1 MFYST
6 FTSPKV
12 KFMIQLYLSDK
23 KNIAF
28 LSKIQC
34 LTTKN
39 TSKNN
44 WLFRSFLIL
53 ISLFAFVGSRAQ
65 TTFNTGSGTFTVP
78 ANVTSVTAS
87 AWGGGGGG
95 GGSNGAISAGGG
107 GGGAISQTFATVAT
121 NTFNYAVGVGGA
133 GGLATGPIAG
143 LAGLDGTNTSITY
156 NPTAT
161 TITGLF
167 GKGGGGLGPGLG
179 GVGGLTTGIGTTS
192 NGANGNTGAANGN
205 GGNSGTLG
213 GIFGTGGAG
222 NVAGGAGNPG
232 IAPGAGG
239 GGSKRAS
246 GVNYVGGA
254 GAYGRV
260 FFNYISVSSVTNP
273 VCIGSTIT
281 ITGTNFDAALNTVTI
296 NGTACTGVT
305 WVNATTITAIV
316 ATGTTSGTV
325 VVTNTNGTNNG
336 QSITVN
342 ASSASMNTGGSA
354 IVCTGFTT
362 PAFAN
367 STPGGTWSIV
377 NGTGSATI
385 SAGGVVTGV
394 TVGTVTVVYTLPST
408 CSVSSAVTVILSPS
422 VATTPNPTDTATG
435 ICYSGVG
442 SINSVSWAASAGATS
457 YDVYFGA
464 GSLPGAVTANVLTTS
479 YSTGALLANTTY
491 YWRVVSKNS
500 CGNAIGSS
508 TWTFTT
514 RLAACYCV
522 PSFTTGVYPI
532 SNVNFAGIINPSSN
546 VVNGSPSYEVFFT
559 PTGTVKQGETYTISI
574 SVNTGG
580 NTTFGVS
587 LFADWNQD
595 GDFLDTSEAYNIGGI
610 NNAVTGSSINGSIIV
625 PLGATIGNTGIRIIT
640 RSLAFPISCQSGAG
654 FGQAEDYFIAVT
666 PATCLQPTALSVTA
680 ITGTTATFSWTAPT
694 PVPANGYDYHISTS
708 NIAPSTFVPY
718 TGSTAAGVTFINF
731 TGLSTGFTY
740 YLWVRSSCGAGD
752 YSPWVATSFA
762 TPLTNDNCSGA
773 IALFVNPAIPCLSA
787 IDGTTNTATQSIPG
801 CTGTADDDV
810 WYKFTATTT
819 SHIVTVIPTSLN
831 NPVYEIFNACGGAS
845 IGCINNSNVSNAVE
859 TNTFTTLIPGNTYYV
874 RVYSSGAGA
883 GNAGTF
889 TICVTTIPPTFC
901 IPSAAIS
908 TRYINDM
915 ETVGCITN
923 TSNLNSGRSNTG
935 YGDFTTLPATTQIA
949 GNGINV
955 KLGLV
960 ISRQYIK
967 AWVDWDKNG
976 IFDDTTGPTSEI
988 VYTTNGILAIET
1000 TFGFI
1005 VPVAT
1010 PVGVYRMRIRT
1021 YESSQTFDPCTN
1033 LPNGETEDYTISII
1047 ADCTAKI
1054 TSVFDGSRCDNGTVN
1069 LVALGTG
1076 SPTEYRWYTTETG
1089 GAYVATPTGNW
1100 TTPSLSATT
1109 IYYVT
1114 AFNGCESLVRTKIIA
1129 EIKPTTTILA
1139 VPSAPNV
1146 CGENNIVSITATN
1159 GSVIDDLL
1167 NEQFEG
1173 TLAPNFSSIRI
1184 GGAGDAQTDWQ
1195 KVTSPFR
1202 PNISVWTPAI
1212 SSRVN
1217 GNGFAFTTSDKN
1229 IDVNTALESKSLD
1242 TRPYA
1247 DLTLTF
1253 RHYYSYYGIPYDNAV
1268 VEVSSNGGGSWTA
1281 VQTYVSDQA
1290 LPSNFANVTVNL
1302 NAYINIANLKI
1313 RFRYNAKF
1321 CDGWAIDDVRVFGT
1335 RTLNA
1340 SFTWTGGV
1348 NVYVDALGTI
1358 PYVAQL
1364 VNTVYVKPNASQ
1376 LTLPTWSFSVTATLG
1391 NGCPLTQNISITNN
1405 TKVWQGGTINWNTA
1419 SNWLPAGVPDI
1430 TNCVIIPAG
1439 TTILNAG
1446 AAGLGKNLLV
1456 KNGGT
1461 LEIQGA
1467 NSLTI
1472 KENVIVETTGVFN
1485 IKNNSSLVQ
1494 IDNVVNTGSIGMERI
1509 ASVKKYDYVYW
1520 SSPVSGIAGIPSF
1533 SSSLISPTTSTGYI
1547 YKWLPT
1553 IGSNTNGWGNW
1564 TSGNELMVVGKGY
1577 IVRAPDA
1584 NPITATAVTTNFAG
1598 IPNNGNISTPI
1609 LRGNYDGVPYSTGVS
1624 TTLATKDDDNF
1635 NLIGNPYP
1643 SAINPSSFL
1652 AANTNIA
1659 GFVKVWSHGIAISTS
1674 PLDPFYNNYSY
1685 NYTPGDYI
1693 TYNSLGS
1700 TVGPGVGNIAAG
1712 QGFFVLMN
1720 HIAATPSTV
1729 SFTNAMRRDGSG
1741 NVYSNN
1747 QFYRNATTNNENNE
1761 VEKSRIWLDLIAPNS
1776 TNVRTLVGYVDGATN
1791 EKDRLFDAY
1800 TDEKLSLNFYSVV
1813 SSEIMSIQGRSTPFS
1828 NSDIVPMGFKSALN
1842 GLHTIALVTVDGLF
1856 TNQDIFL
1863 EDKLLNIVHNM
1874 KLAPYSF
1881 TTNSG
1886 IFNDRF
1892 VLRYIDNT
1900 LGTANFDY
1908 TSGVKIYT
1916 NSQINITSTNKVIKD
1931 VIVYDVLGKTL
1942 VAYKSIKLDKF
1953 AISELK
1959 SNSNVLIV
1967 KVILEDNSVVT
1978 QKIIF

>member
-1 MFYST
+1 
-6 FTSPKV
+6 
-12 KFMIQLYLSDK
+12 MIQLYFSDK
-23 KNIAF
+23 KTIAF
-28 LSKIQC
+28 SSKIQC
-34 LTTKN
+34 FITKKI
-39 TSKNN
+39 SKNN
-44 WLFRSFLIL
+44 LLFRSFLIL
-53 ISLFAFVGSRAQ
+53 ISLFAFVDSKAQ

-95 GGSNGAISAGGG
+95 GGSNSNGNRAGGGG

-121 NTFNYAVGVGGA
+121 NTFSYAVGAGGA
-133 GGLATGPIAG
+133 GGAANGPLASLTGK
-143 LAGLDGTNTSITY
+143 DGVDTSITF
-156 NPTAT
+156 NPTTT
-161 TITGLF
+161 TIIGLF
-167 GKGGGGLGPGLG
+167 GKGGIGPAGSAGAGGA
-179 GVGGLTTGIGTTS
+179 GGLTTGVGTTS
-192 NGANGNTGAANGN
+192 NGVNGVNGNIGSTPGN
-205 GGNSGTLG
+205 GGNSGTLAA
-213 GIFGTGGAG
+213 IFGTGGNGG
-222 NVAGGAGNPG
+222 NGAGNPG
-232 IAPGAGG
+232 GAPGAGG
-239 GGSKRAS
+239 GGGRRNS
-246 GVNYVGGA
+246 GANFVGGA
-254 GAYGRV
+254 GAGGRV
-260 FFNYISVSSVTNP
+260 FFNYISVSSITNP

-281 ITGTNFDAALNTVTI
+281 ITGTNFDSALNTVTI
-296 NGTACTGVT
+296 NGTACTGVA
-305 WVNATTITAIV
+305 WVDSTTITAIV
-316 ATGTTSGTV
+316 ASGTTSGTV

-342 ASSASMNTGGSA
+342 AASASMNTGGSA
-354 IVCTGFTT
+354 TVCTGATT

-367 STPGGTWSIV
+367 TTAGGTWSIV

-408 CSVSSAVTVILSPS
+408 CSVSSALTVILSPS
-422 VATTPNPTDTATG
+422 VATTPNPIDTAIG
-435 ICYSGVG
+435 VCYSGVG
-442 SINSVSWAASAGATS
+442 SINSVSWATAAGALS

-464 GSLPGAVTANVLTTS
+464 GSLPGIVTANVLTNS
-479 YSTGALLANTTY
+479 YNTGALIANTTY
-491 YWRVVSKNS
+491 YWKVVAKNS
-500 CGNAIGSS
+500 CGGAVGSS

-514 RLAACYCV
+514 RLAPCYCI
-522 PSFTTGVYPI
+522 PSFTSGVYPI
-532 SNVNFAGIINPSSN
+532 SNVNFASIINPSSN
-546 VVNGSPSYEVFFT
+546 VVNGATPGYEVFFT
-559 PTGTVKQGETYTISI
+559 PTGTVKQGETYTISV

-595 GDFLDTSEAYNIGGI
+595 GDFLDASETYNIGGI
-610 NNAVTGSSINGSIIV
+610 NNAVTGTSISGSIVV
-625 PLGATIGNTGIRIIT
+625 PIGATIGNTGIRVIT
-640 RSLAFPISCQSGAG
+640 RSLAFPISCQSGAF

-666 PATCLQPTALSVTA
+666 PATCIQPTALSVTA

-708 NIAPSTFVPY
+708 NIPPGAFVPY

-740 YLWVRSSCGAGD
+740 YLWVRSSCGPGD
-752 YSPWVATSFA
+752 YSPWVSTSFA
-762 TPLTNDNCSGA
+762 TPLTNNDCSGA

-787 IDGTTNTATQSIPG
+787 IDGTTNTATQSLPG

-810 WYKFTATTT
+810 WYKFVATTT
-819 SHIVTVIPTSLN
+819 SHIVTVIPSTLN
-831 NPVYEIFNACGGAS
+831 NPIYEIFNACGGAS
-845 IGCINNSNVSNAVE
+845 LGCINNSSVSTGVE
-859 TNTFTTLIPGNTYYV
+859 TNTFTTLIPGNTYFV
-874 RVYSSGAGA
+874 RVYSNGGA
-883 GNAGTF
+883 GNSGTF

-923 TSNLNSGRSNTG
+923 TTNLNSGRSNTG
-935 YGDFTTLPATTQIA
+935 YGDFTTLAATTQIA

-960 ISRQYIK
+960 ISRQFIK

-976 IFDDTTGPTSEI
+976 IFDDTVSPTSEI
-988 VYTTNGILAIET
+988 VYTTNGIQTIET

-1021 YESSQTFDPCTN
+1021 YENSQTFDPCSN
-1033 LPNGETEDYTISII
+1033 LANGETEDYTISII
-1047 ADCTAKI
+1047 PDCTAKI
-1054 TSVFDGSRCDNGTVN
+1054 TSVFDGSRCDIGTVN
-1069 LVALGTG
+1069 LVAMGAG

-1089 GAYVATPTGNW
+1089 GAYVSTPTGNW

-1114 AFNGCESLVRTKIIA
+1114 AFNGCESLVRTKVIA
-1129 EIKPTTTILA
+1129 EVKATTTILA
-1139 VPSAPNV
+1139 VPSAPDV

-1173 TLAPNFSSIRI
+1173 TLAPNFTSVRI
-1184 GGAGDAQTDWQ
+1184 AGAGDAQTDWQ
-1195 KVTSPFR
+1195 KVTSTFR
-1202 PNISVWTPAI
+1202 PNISVWSPAI

-1229 IDVNTALESKSLD
+1229 IAVNTALESKSLD
-1242 TRPYA
+1242 SRPYS

-1253 RHYYSYYGIPYDNAV
+1253 RHYYSYYGIPYDNAI
-1268 VEVSSNGGGSWTA
+1268 VEVSSNGGTWMP

-1290 LPSNFANVTVNL
+1290 LPANFADVTVNL
-1302 NAYINIANLKI
+1302 NSYINIADLKI
-1313 RFRYNAKF
+1313 RFRYNARF

-1358 PYVAQL
+1358 PYIAQL

-1391 NGCPLTQNISITNN
+1391 NGCPLTQNISITNK
-1405 TKVWQGGTINWNTA
+1405 TKVWQGGTTNWNTA
-1419 SNWLPAGVPDI
+1419 GNWLPVGVPDI
-1430 TNCVIIPAG
+1430 TNCVIIPSG
-1439 TTILNAG
+1439 STILNTG
-1446 AAGLGKNLLV
+1446 GAGLGKNLLV
-1456 KNGGT
+1456 KDGGA

-1472 KENVIVETTGVFN
+1472 KENVMVEPTGVFN

-1494 IDNVVNTGSIGMERI
+1494 IDNVVNTGNINMERI
-1509 ASVKKYDYVYW
+1509 ATVKKFDYVYW
-1520 SSPVSGIAGIPSF
+1520 SSPVSGLAGVPSF
-1533 SSSLISPTTSTGYI
+1533 ASSLISPTTSAGYI

-1553 IGSNTNGWGNW
+1553 IGSNSNGWGNW

-1584 NPITATAVTTNFAG
+1584 NPIAATAVPTTFAG
-1598 IPNNGNISTPI
+1598 IPNNGNISIGI
-1609 LRGNYDGVPYSTGVS
+1609 LRGNYDGAPYSTGVS

-1720 HIAATPSTV
+1720 HVAATPSTV
-1729 SFTNAMRRDGSG
+1729 SFTNTMRRDGSG

-1747 QFYRNATTNNENNE
+1747 QFYRNATTNSENSE
-1761 VEKSRIWLDLIAPNS
+1761 IEKSRIWLDLIAPNS

-1813 SSEIMSIQGRSTPFS
+1813 TDEIMSIQGRAIPFS
-1828 NSDIVPMGFKSALN
+1828 NIDIVPMGYKSALN
-1842 GLHTIALVTVDGLF
+1842 GSHTIALVTVDGLF
-1856 TNQDIFL
+1856 TNQNIFL
-1863 EDKLLNIVHNM
+1863 EDKLMGVVHNM
-1874 KLAPYSF
+1874 KLAPYNF
-1881 TTNSG
+1881 TTASG
-1886 IFNDRF
+1886 TYNDRF
-1892 VLRYIDNT
+1892 VLRYTDNT

-1908 TSGVKIYT
+1908 NNSVKIFT
-1916 NSQINITSTNKVIKD
+1916 NNQINITSANKAIKD
-1931 VIVYDVLGKTL
+1931 VVVYNVLGKTL
-1942 VAYKSIKLDKF
+1942 ASYKNIKLDKF
-1953 AISELK
+1953 TISELK
-1959 SNSNVLIV
+1959 AGSSVLIV
-1967 KVILEDNSVVT
+1967 KVILEDDSIVT
-1978 QKIIF
+1978 QKVIF